1 MKTQKE
7 AIKII
12 EILKETYP
20 NAKCSLDFTTPFEMM
35 VSVMLSAQCTDARVN
50 LTTPELFKDYNT
62 PEKMAN
68 IDIKVLEKIIHP
80 CGFYKN
86 KSKNIIAA
94 SKMLIE
100 KYSGKVPDDIDEL
113 VKIPGVGR
121 KSANVIM
128 LEAFKNPCG
137 IAIVSQKNGTKKKVR
152 KPVISSLLFFQS
164 TEKQALELQTQLNG
178 RVMLY
183 TERENYSK
191 KPIAISDKEMN
202 TFILVSSSG
211 EKGLEYFGEDKMKF
225 RKGEHVRVIDGAFKG
240 AEGYICRIKG
250 DHRLIVSIQ
259 GVCAVATSYIPQ
271 CFLQKI

>member
-1 MKTQKE
+1 MEENFSSIPIHWYALKVFFNRVFMIEDFLKQQG
-7 AIKII
+7 IKSYI
-12 EILKETYP
+12 
-20 NAKCSLDFTTPFEMM
+20 
-35 VSVMLSAQCTDARVN
+35 
-50 LTTPELFKDYNT
+50 
-62 PEKMAN
+62 
-68 IDIKVLEKIIHP
+68 
-80 CGFYKN
+80 
-86 KSKNIIAA
+86 
-94 SKMLIE
+94 
-100 KYSGKVPDDIDEL
+100 
-113 VKIPGVGR
+113 
-121 KSANVIM
+121 
-128 LEAFKNPCG
+128 PCG